1 MKWRE
6 SRYELDIVARKG
18 GLLVFVEV
26 KASSTGS
33 FGPPELRVNRPK
45 QKRIAA
51 AALDYL
57 SGIEYQ
63 PDEIRF
69 DVIGI
74 VWRKGE
80 KPGISHVESAFI
92 VEDY

>member
-1 MKWRE
+1 VKWRG

-26 KASSTGS
+26 KASSGRL
-33 FGPPELRVNRPK
+33 FGPPELRVTRSK

-51 AALDYL
+51 AALEYL
-57 SGIEYQ
+57 SGVKDQ

-80 KPGISHVESAFI
+80 KPGISHMESAFI
-92 VEDY
+92 VEDD